1 MFTVSRFKQAFTNR
15 RNIYEAFTFSSPLIS
30 SSFRLFFLWD
40 VQFRES
46 ACCIVS
52 VSLSLR
58 YHTRIRDRNVQCAI
72 TLHRNSW
79 LILELAVS
87 RLCSISLQPTRSL
100 LSSSILFPL
109 MFFFSLFSVVKNNLI
124 SKLITLTFSTLPIHE
139 KRRAANVSRTT
150 NVQQWTCSK
159 NRRRIRFARQVS
171 SDTSMEPISTYLYIA
186 SEAC

>member
-1 MFTVSRFKQAFTNR
+1 MCNFASLLV
-15 RNIYEAFTFSSPLIS
+15 
-30 SSFRLFFLWD
+30 
-40 VQFRES
+40 V
-46 ACCIVS
+46 
-52 VSLSLR
+52 VSLASRLR

-72 TLHRNSW
+72 TRHRNSW

-87 RLCSISLQPTRSL
+87 RLRSISFARCNRRVHCCLVLPC
-100 LSSSILFPL
+100 FHWC
-109 MFFFSLFSVVKNNLI
+109 FFFLI
-124 SKLITLTFSTLPIHE
+124 FCYKKKTIQLAIQLPIHE